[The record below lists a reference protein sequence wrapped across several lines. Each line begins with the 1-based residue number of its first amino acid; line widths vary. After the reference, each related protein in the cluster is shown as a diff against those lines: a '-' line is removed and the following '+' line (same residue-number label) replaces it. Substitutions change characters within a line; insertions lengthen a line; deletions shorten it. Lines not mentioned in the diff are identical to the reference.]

1 MQTAVG
7 KVVVEKL
14 SDMLDGEIS
23 FEKIHLKPFTTLI
36 VKNITIIDKQP
47 YSDPE
52 KGFVPP
58 VDTFFH
64 ADYIIAKF
72 SLESLLG
79 HEGVHIDKAVV
90 TDAFMNL
97 VIEDVPGAVTDT
109 NTVNLM
115 RIFKIIPEKDKTF
128 PEKEIFLIRNVQ
140 P

>member
-1 MQTAVG
+1 MG
-7 KVVVEKL
+7 KVVVAKL
-14 SDMLDGEIS
+14 SDKIDGEIS

-36 VKNITIIDKQP
+36 VKNITIVDRKP

-52 KGFVPP
+52 KGFIPP

-79 HEGVHIDKAVV
+79 YEGIHIDKAVV

-97 VIEDVPGAVTDT
+97 VIEDVPGAVIDT
-109 NTVNLM
+109 NAVNLM
-115 RIFKIIPEKDKTF
+115 RIFKIKPDKNR
-128 PEKEIFLIRNVQ
+128 IFATCNCQ
-140 P
+140 PTN

>member
-36 VKNITIIDKQP
+36 VKDITIIDKQP

-97 VIEDVPGAVTDT
+97 V
-109 NTVNLM
+109 
-115 RIFKIIPEKDKTF
+115 KIG
-128 PEKEIFLIRNVQ
+128 RAHV
-140 P
+140 